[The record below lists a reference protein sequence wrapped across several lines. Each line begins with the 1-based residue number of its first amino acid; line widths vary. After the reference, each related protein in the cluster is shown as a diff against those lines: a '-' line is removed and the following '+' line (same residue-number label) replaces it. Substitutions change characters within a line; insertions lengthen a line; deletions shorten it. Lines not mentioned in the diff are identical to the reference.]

1 MLTDLNL
8 VKKKRIIDHILGSP
22 RRQGNEYL
30 YESRCCGHHKKKLSV
45 NLVKN
50 VAKCWVCDWK
60 TNNLRRLVRRW
71 GNFKHIREWK
81 EFDSDMEVGELET
94 IFQKQNVTSQRID
107 LPLEFK
113 TLSGTD
119 HSKTALPALNYL
131 KSRGV
136 TKEDILYW
144 KIGYCS
150 SGEYANRI
158 ILPSFNE
165 EGYCD
170 YFTSRTYDKGVWP
183 PYLNGPGSKDIIF
196 NDLLIDWESEVV
208 LVEGVFDAVV
218 AEHNAIPLLGSTLRE
233 DSLLFKKIALN
244 DTPVLLGL
252 DYDAQK
258 KAMRL
263 IKAMLAH
270 DIEVRLM
277 DTSGYKDIGEM
288 PREVFKQRKEDAPF
302 IDSDTY
308 LLKIA
313 LLA

>member
-1 MLTDLNL
+1 LLNDPNQ
-8 VKKKRIIDHILGSP
+8 VKKKRIVDHILGHP
-22 RRQGNEYL
+22 RRQGHEYL
-30 YESRCCGHHKKKLSV
+30 YECRCCGHHKKKLSV
-45 NLVKN
+45 NFEKN
-50 VAKCWVCDWK
+50 VAKCWVCDWR

-71 GNFKHIREWK
+71 GNFKQVRDWK
-81 EFDSDMEVGELET
+81 EFDSDIEVGQLET
-94 IFQKQNVTSQRID
+94 IFQKEVLTSQRID
-107 LPLEFK
+107 LPPEFK
-113 TLSGTD
+113 TLSGTS
-119 HSKTALPALNYL
+119 HSKLALPALKYL
-131 KSRGV
+131 KDRGV
-136 TKEDILYW
+136 SKEDILYW
-144 KIGYCS
+144 KLGYCS

-165 EGYCD
+165 EGYCN
-170 YFTSRTYDKGVWP
+170 YFTSRTYERKAWP

-196 NDLLIDWESEVV
+196 NDLLIDWESEVT
-208 LVEGVFDAVV
+208 LVEGVFDAIV
-218 AEHNAIPLLGSTLRE
+218 AQDNAIPLLGSSLRE
-233 DSLLFKKIALN
+233 DSILFKKIALN

-252 DYDAQK
+252 DHDAQK

-263 IKAMLAH
+263 IRAMLAH

-288 PREVFKQRKEDAPF
+288 PKEVFEKRKQEAAF

>member
-1 MLTDLNL
+1 LLNDSNL
-8 VKKKRIIDHILGSP
+8 VKKKRIVDHILGHP
-22 RRQGNEYL
+22 RRQGQEYL
-30 YESRCCGHHKKKLSV
+30 YECRCCDHHKKKLSV
-45 NLVKN
+45 NFVKN

-71 GNFKHIREWK
+71 GNFKNIREWK
-81 EFDSDMEVGELET
+81 EFDSDIQVGELET
-94 IFQKQNVTSQRID
+94 IFQKQVATIQRID
-107 LPLEFK
+107 LPPEFK
-113 TLSGTD
+113 TLSGTTYP
-119 HSKTALPALNYL
+119 KTALRALKYL
-131 KSRGV
+131 KNRGI

-165 EGYCD
+165 EGYCN
-170 YFTSRTYDKGVWP
+170 YFTARTYEDKIWP

-196 NDLLIDWESEVV
+196 NDLLIDWESEVT
-208 LVEGVFDAVV
+208 LVEGVFDAIV
-218 AEHNAIPLLGSTLRE
+218 AENNAIPLLGSTLRE
-233 DSLLFKKIALN
+233 DSLLFKKIVLN

-258 KAMRL
+258 KAMWL

-288 PREVFKQRKEDAPF
+288 PREVFQKRKQDAAF